1 MSGMGTSGAVTSTME
16 FRTHCPSPGVDLW
29 DSGAEVRL
37 VCDSDSSI
45 VVPTFY
51 VKSRNVDGNFTSWVC
66 ADGMSKT
73 DVTTEFSDSDFT
85 DGKIS
90 AGTVLALAVSAAGFS
105 GYRFTS
111 SAAADFTGM
120 IGNIKRE
127 SAEGKTAR
135 DIINSFATAFCSY
148 VIEGDGGEIVFVPF
162 GSYYQAA
169 GTSEIKHVP
178 IKYRGK
184 KQYSKLIMYS
194 GDKTFTA
201 GSGSAENTLMISTEY
216 ASAELCAAVFNE
228 IKDFEY
234 RGWSCEKG
242 LAHEYI
248 YPGAIEFSDGTL
260 LCTNVTMYPSAAGI
274 FFSASANAVPET
286 DCAYRS
292 QVQRQLDRKL
302 ELDKRNGNTAY
313 GKNGIQVFQNL
324 NNGGSDIRKKAKVVT
339 AFASE
344 V

>member
-1 MSGMGTSGAVTSTME
+1 MCA
-16 FRTHCPSPGVDLW
+16 
-29 DSGAEVRL
+29 
-37 VCDSDSSI
+37 SDSSI

-51 VKSRNVDGNFTSWVC
+51 VKSRNVDGNFASWVC

-73 DVTTEFSDSDFT
+73 DVIVEFSDDDFT
-85 DGKIS
+85 DGMIL
-90 AGTVLALAVSAAGFS
+90 ARNVLARAVSAAGFDV
-105 GYRFTS
+105 YRFTS
-111 SAAADFTGM
+111 LSTAGFIDM
-120 IGNIKRE
+120 IGDIKRE

-148 VIEGDGGEIVFVPF
+148 VIEGDGGELVFVPF
-162 GSYYQAA
+162 GSYYRAA
-169 GTSEIKHVP
+169 GTSEIKHAP

-248 YPGAIEFSDGTL
+248 YPGAVWFGESPL

-286 DCAYRS
+286 DHAYQSR
-292 QVQRQLDRKL
+292 VQRQLSLKL
-302 ELDKRNGNTAY
+302 ELDRRNGNTAY
-313 GKNGIQVFQNL
+313 GKNGINIFQNL
-324 NNGGSDIRKKAKVVT
+324 NNGGSDVRKKATVVT
-339 AFASE
+339 AFRSE